1 MGPLREKR
9 DRTMTRSPI
18 RTLIADDD
26 AEVRSVL
33 IDIIERADALELVG
47 VAEDAQQAIE
57 LAGRQQ
63 PDVALLDVKM
73 PGGGPRAA
81 REIRA
86 SSPKTAIIA
95 LSAHEDA
102 RSVQEM
108 LAAGAYNYLTK
119 GTSPQDLVE
128 AICSSAEGQVRLSS
142 RAASF
147 VVSELAS
154 RLQREREVEEQ
165 RFAWDE
171 QIHRLL
177 ERGGLQCVFQSIVSL
192 ETGQPVGFEAL
203 ARFETDPVRSPGAW
217 FAEATALGYTLELE
231 IAAVEAAISSMDRL
245 PSDTF
250 MTLNVSPASIMS
262 PQLTEAI
269 GRVPLDRIIV
279 EVTEHA
285 RITDYP
291 RLRSAIAALRRGGA
305 RLAVDD
311 VGAGHASLRNI
322 LQLDP
327 DLIKLDVSL
336 TREIQTQRPQR
347 AMASALVT
355 FAREVGASVIAV
367 GIETEAELAAIRDL
381 GVPLGQGYYFGRP
394 NPPEVLWEAT
404 VSGSVT

>member
-1 MGPLREKR
+1 
-9 DRTMTRSPI
+9 MTRAI

-57 LAGRQQ
+57 LAGSQQ
-63 PDVALLDVKM
+63 PDVAVLDVKM

-86 SSPKTAIIA
+86 SCPKTAIIA

-119 GTSPQDLVE
+119 GTSPQELVE
-128 AICSSAEGQVRLSS
+128 AICSSVEGQVRLSS

-154 RLQREREVEEQ
+154 RLEREREVDEQ
-165 RFAWDE
+165 RFAWEE
-171 QIHRLL
+171 QIQRVLQS
-177 ERGGLQCVFQSIVSL
+177 GGLECVFQPIVAL
-192 ETGQPVGFEAL
+192 DDGKPVGFEAL
-203 ARFETDPVRSPGAW
+203 ARFDSEPVRSPGAW
-217 FAEATALGYTLELE
+217 FAQAAALGYALELE
-231 IAAVEAAISSMDRL
+231 IAAVEAAISFIDRL
-245 PSDTF
+245 PADTF
-250 MTLNVSPASIMS
+250 LALNVSPASIVS
-262 PQLTEAI
+262 PRLTETI
-269 GRVPLDRIIV
+269 GRVPLDRIVV

-285 RITDYP
+285 PISDYP
-291 RLRSAIAALRRGGA
+291 RLRSAITALRRGGA

-311 VGAGHASLRNI
+311 VGAGHASLRHI

-336 TREIQTQRPQR
+336 TRGIQLQRTQR

-367 GIETEAELAAIRDL
+367 GIEDEAELGVIREL

-394 NPPEVLWEAT
+394 DSPEVLWET
-404 VSGSVT
+404 VIGSAVGQT

>member
-1 MGPLREKR
+1 
-9 DRTMTRSPI
+9 MTDARI

-33 IDIIERADALELVG
+33 IDIVQRADALELIG

-57 LAGRQQ
+57 LAGRQR

-86 SSPKTAIIA
+86 SSPKTVIIA

-119 GTSPQDLVE
+119 GTSPQELVE
-128 AICSSAEGQVRLSS
+128 AICSSVNGHVRLSS
-142 RAASF
+142 QAGSF

-154 RLQREREVEEQ
+154 RLQLEHEVDER
-165 RFAWDE
+165 RLAWRE
-171 QIHRLL
+171 QIQRIV
-177 ERGGLQCVFQSIVSL
+177 ESGGLECVFQPIVAL
-192 ETGQPVGFEAL
+192 ETGEPVGFEAL
-203 ARFETDPVRSPGAW
+203 ARFDSEPVRNPGAW
-217 FAEATALGYTLELE
+217 FAEATALGYALELE
-231 IAAVEAAISSMDRL
+231 IAAVEAAISCIDRL

-250 MTLNVSPASIMS
+250 MTLNVSPVSIMS
-262 PQLTEAI
+262 TRLRETI

-285 RITDYP
+285 SITDYP
-291 RLRSAIAALRRGGA
+291 KLRAAIGALRRGGA

-311 VGAGHASLRNI
+311 VGAGHASLRHI

-336 TREIQTQRPQR
+336 TREIQTQRTQR

-367 GIETEAELAAIRDL
+367 GIETEAELAVIREL

-394 NPPEVLWEAT
+394 DSPEVLWEANDL
-404 VSGSVT
+404 GSAVGQK